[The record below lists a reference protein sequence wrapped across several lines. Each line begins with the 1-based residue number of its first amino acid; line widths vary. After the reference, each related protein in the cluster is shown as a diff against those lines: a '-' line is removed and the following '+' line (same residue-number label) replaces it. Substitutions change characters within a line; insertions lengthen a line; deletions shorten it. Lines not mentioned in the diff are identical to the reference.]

1 MGSTR
6 RQPRSQSSESNT
18 HSDSSDDKFGF
29 QSGSEFTFEEFEAF
43 AKEFKELYFGTNDNE
58 VWRPSIEEIE
68 GEYWR
73 IIEKPTDEVEVYY
86 GADLE
91 TGVFGSGF
99 PLESSSPKASTS
111 SPKTGVYWNVL
122 LIILLELSLFQV
134 HMFIN
139 IEHIHVIVWKR
150 IVGNIWFW
158 VLQMNDLC
166 VSQLLNLI
174 LQGKA
179 CLNGMSSH
187 PRMQA
192 WQWRCEQV
200 GVFGL
205 GLVGHCIWDKK
216 GLRIVGAF
224 GNEQVFGIV
233 KLGREFVVGITAP
246 VPYQSTLSFVVLRL
260 EAEPLQLQ
268 PSPYNILSKG
278 LIGFLP

>member
-122 LIILLELSLFQV
+122 LIILLVLEDVMRKHLPDLFEEQPDLLHELSAAKSYSSRQS
-134 HMFIN
+134 MPQ
-139 IEHIHVIVWKR
+139 WD
-150 IVGNIWFW
+150 
-158 VLQMNDLC
+158 VLS
-166 VSQLLNLI
+166 SQ
-174 LQGKA
+174 
-179 CLNGMSSH
+179 NGRH
-187 PRMQA
+187 KFDYVDIF
-192 WQWRCEQV
+192 E
-200 GVFGL
+200 
-205 GLVGHCIWDKK
+205 I
-216 GLRIVGAF
+216 
-224 GNEQVFGIV
+224 
-233 KLGREFVVGITAP
+233 
-246 VPYQSTLSFVVLRL
+246 
-260 EAEPLQLQ
+260 
-268 PSPYNILSKG
+268 
-278 LIGFLP
+278 